1 MSKNTEDLVE
11 FVLNPKGDVVR
22 FSPIYT
28 DDSAR
33 MWAYNSVA
41 ENFLKDETVAYW
53 SAENRIELLREIAR
67 IAISKADFMEARL

>member
-28 DDSAR
+28 DKSAR
-33 MWAYNSVA
+33 MWAHNSVA

-67 IAISKADFMEARL
+67 VAISKADFMEARL